1 MHEKDPAMDIADLT
15 DSRDR
20 VVQRALIH
28 VPFDGWS
35 MKTLRHACEDEGL
48 GAGAADRLFPGGV
61 VEALEHFSDFA
72 DRQMVADMEADDL
85 TGLHTPARLKRA
97 IQLRLQRWA
106 GDRESIR
113 RAVAMLALPQYAGA
127 NLRMTARTVDAMWRC
142 AGDHSADFSWYTK
155 RATLAPVYSTTLL
168 YWFED
173 KSDDFAD
180 TWDFL
185 DRQFRAVGAL
195 PAATARVRKALDRLP
210 NPLHLVPRFPRA
222 PRPRFKS
229 L

>member
-1 MHEKDPAMDIADLT
+1 MDLT
-15 DSRDR
+15 ESRDR

-35 MKTLRHACEDEGL
+35 MKTLRHACDDEGL
-48 GAGAADRLFPGGV
+48 GAAAADRLFPGGV
-61 VEALEHFSDFA
+61 IEAVAHFSDLA
-72 DRQMVADMEADDL
+72 DRLMAADMAAEKRE
-85 TGLHTPARLKRA
+85 GLHTPALLKRG

-113 RAVAMLALPQYAGA
+113 RAVAMLALPQYAATG
-127 NLRMTARTVDAMWRC
+127 LRMTGRTVDALWRA

-155 RATLAPVYSTTLL
+155 RATLAPVYSATLL

-173 KSDDFAD
+173 KSDEFTD

-185 DRQFRAVGAL
+185 DRQFRTVGAL
-195 PAATARVRKALDRLP
+195 PAMTGRLRKTLGRLP
-210 NPLHLVPRFPRA
+210 NPLSLVPRFPRA
-222 PRPRFKS
+222 PKFRN

>member
-1 MHEKDPAMDIADLT
+1 MDLT
-15 DSRDR
+15 ESRDR

-35 MKTLRHACEDEGL
+35 MKTLRHACDDEGF
-48 GAGAADRLFPGGV
+48 GPDAAPRLFPGGV
-61 VEALEHFSDFA
+61 VEAIEHFSDFA
-72 DRQMVADMEADDL
+72 DRQMVEDMKADDL
-85 TGLHTPARLKRA
+85 TDLHTPGRLKRA

-113 RAVAMLALPQYAGA
+113 RAVAMLALPQYAAA
-127 NLRMTARTVDAMWRC
+127 NLRMTARTVDAIWKA

-173 KSDDFAD
+173 KSDDFED
-180 TWDFL
+180 TWSFL

-195 PAATARVRKALDRLP
+195 PKMTGTLRKTLDRLP
-210 NPLHLVPRFPRA
+210 NPLKLVPRFPKT
-222 PRPRFKS
+222 PKPRFKTF
-229 L
+229 

>member
-1 MHEKDPAMDIADLT
+1 MDLT
-15 DSRDR
+15 ESRDR
-20 VVQRALIH
+20 VVERALIH

-48 GAGAADRLFPGGV
+48 GAGAAERLFPGGV
-61 VEALEHFSDFA
+61 IEAVEHFSDLA
-72 DRQMVADMEADDL
+72 DRLMAADMAAEDL
-85 TGLHTPARLKRA
+85 SGLHTASRLKRG
-97 IQLRLQRWA
+97 IQLRLQRWT
-106 GDRESIR
+106 GERESIR
-113 RAVAMLALPQYAGA
+113 RAVAMLALPQYAATG
-127 NLRMTARTVDAMWRC
+127 LRMTGRTVDALWRA

-185 DRQFRAVGAL
+185 DRQFRTVGAV
-195 PAATARVRKALDRLP
+195 PAMTGRVRKTLGRLP
-210 NPLHLVPRFPRA
+210 NPLRLMPRLPRVPKPKFR
-222 PRPRFKS
+222 S